1 MSTPLEQLYTRDI
14 LALAASLPLRP
25 FQADADYTARVT
37 SPVCGSDLN
46 LSMAIDGR
54 QNVIDFGYDI
64 RACAFGQASMSI
76 FARHVIGAP
85 VATIQQAGISLREI
99 LKAERDANALWA
111 DFKVLS
117 PLAEIPMRHGA
128 VLLPFAAFD
137 RIVEQYKRRRA

>member
-37 SPVCGSDLN
+37 SPVCGSDLS

-76 FARHVIGAP
+76 FARHAIGAT
-85 VATIQQAGISLREI
+85 VETIQQAGISLRAI
-99 LKAERDANALWA
+99 LKSDCDTSALWS
-111 DFKVLS
+111 DFEILS
-117 PLAEIPMRHGA
+117 PLAEIHMRHGA
-128 VLLPFAAFD
+128 VLLPFVAFD
-137 RIVEQYKRRRA
+137 RIVEQCKRR

>member
-37 SPVCGSDLN
+37 SPVCGSDLS
-46 LSMAIDGR
+46 LSMAIDGM

-76 FARHVIGAP
+76 FARHAISATVE
-85 VATIQQAGISLREI
+85 TIQQAGISLRAI
-99 LKAERDANALWA
+99 LKADRDTSDLWA
-111 DFKVLS
+111 DLEILS

-128 VLLPFAAFD
+128 VLLPFVAFD
-137 RIVEQYKRRRA
+137 RIVEKYKRR